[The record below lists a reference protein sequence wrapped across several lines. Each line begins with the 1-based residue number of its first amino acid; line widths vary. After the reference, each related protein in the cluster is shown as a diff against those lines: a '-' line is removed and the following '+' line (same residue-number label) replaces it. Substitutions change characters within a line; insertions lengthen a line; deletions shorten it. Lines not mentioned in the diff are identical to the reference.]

1 MLTFHGLL
9 DEVKCFVLNDVQPT
23 ESGLV
28 LQPNAFRQ
36 FLNKPIRGWNAHR
49 IK

>member
-9 DEVKCFVLNDVQPT
+9 DESKCFVCNDVQLM

-28 LQPNAFRQ
+28 LQPDAFRQ
-36 FLNKPIRGWNAHR
+36 FLNKPIRDWDAHR